1 MATKPTIALA
11 RWADQIG
18 ANLVSPS
25 SGLRD
30 LGFQPGTAAVSGIV
44 NTELNELYKWALYLS
59 DGALS
64 GNHTIAGTLATAE
77 ALTVGGQPLVF
88 ADFTYTAD
96 AGTDTLTATAHGR
109 ETGDGAARTTNSGGG
124 LPGGLAINTDYFVIR
139 TGANTFKLAT
149 SRANALAGIAI
160 DITSNGT
167 GTHTLIDQPGTTRVS
182 DAIVTRNLQVDGD
195 VTVVGKLKQ
204 GLDTYHVP
212 PIPFLSGA
220 WVETLTGSPLGLSL
234 RSNASGSTYVWIPT
248 ITGLTITS
256 LTFAIRSEAGTEDLT
271 NAIVRRMFK
280 DATAADSIGSTGVLN
295 NISTTWSDVTIDVT
309 DTLMDDTF
317 DLALFIDGNAAGLHI
332 KAIRAVM
339 GVV

>member
-182 DAIVTRNLQVDGD
+182 DAIVTRNLQVDGALLHKVPYLHSVCLALLD
-195 VTVVGKLKQ
+195 GGAAFDMGTAGVVAPRIQLQ
-204 GLDTYHVP
+204 G
-212 PIPFLSGA
+212 S
-220 WVETLTGSPLGLSL
+220 TGINNLPLVIPLGVINEWSVTINKSSATGTITARLYESTA
-234 RSNASGSTYVWIPT
+234 ASGV
-248 ITGLTITS
+248 GV
-256 LTFAIRSEAGTEDLT
+256 
-271 NAIVRRMFK
+271 NQ
-280 DATAADSIGSTGVLN
+280 IGSTQTNSANNPGAITLGQTGLAHAMSAGREYYIILN
-295 NISTTWSDVTIDVT
+295 GGGTTGDMVTAYGASVT
-309 DTLMDDTF
+309 G
-317 DLALFIDGNAAGLHI
+317 I
-332 KAIRAVM
+332 
-339 GVV
+339 